1 MAATAARSD
10 PPGMSSD
17 PTTPARL
24 EPTAA
29 RSARPADN
37 VIILTGGL
45 TGSSALAGL
54 LSAAGYWSGE
64 GTFRKRDYNTY
75 ENSELIRLN
84 RQLMQRAGAGEE
96 YTMRF
101 LPEAIV
107 RIQALAGVEDPAEYR
122 GLVADCGAH
131 APWLWKDPRLWLT
144 IRFWHGLL
152 DWSRTR
158 VLLLRRDHMQAWVS
172 CTQRRQ
178 IQSFDYARRYNEAIQ
193 ASLRAFLDTNG
204 IRYLPVLFEDLI
216 VSPEHEIAR
225 LASFLHADLRME
237 HLRSTYDG
245 PLYRRPKSLRD
256 TVEAG
261 LIYLKNYRERLR

>member
-1 MAATAARSD
+1 
-10 PPGMSSD
+10 MSLM
-17 PTTPARL
+17 PTQAPAG
-24 EPTAA
+24 EPQLRAGG
-29 RSARPADN
+29 RADN

-54 LSAAGYWSGE
+54 LAAAGYWSGE
-64 GTFRKRDYNTY
+64 DTFRKRDYHTH

-84 RQLMQRAGAGEE
+84 RQLMQRAGVGEE

-101 LPEAIV
+101 LPDAI
-107 RIQALAGVEDPAEYR
+107 RGIEALAAAEDPSDYR
-122 GLVADCGAH
+122 RLVANCDAH

-144 IRFWHGLL
+144 IRFWHRLL
-152 DWSRTR
+152 DWSRIR

-178 IQSFDYARRYNEAIQ
+178 IQTYDYARRYNESIQ
-193 ASLRAFLDTNG
+193 NSLREFLDANG

-216 VSPEHEIAR
+216 VTPEREIAR
-225 LASFLHADLRME
+225 LASFLETDVRMD

-245 PLYRRPKSLRD
+245 TLHRRPKSLRD